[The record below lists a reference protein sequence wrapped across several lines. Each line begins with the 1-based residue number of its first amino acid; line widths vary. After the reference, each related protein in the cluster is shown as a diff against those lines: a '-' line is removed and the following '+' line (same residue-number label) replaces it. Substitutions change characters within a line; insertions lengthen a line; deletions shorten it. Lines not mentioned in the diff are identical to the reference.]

1 MCCASEKENN
11 LVFRT
16 CEYFT
21 PALLPQ
27 NHDVM
32 NAKTI
37 VDSQHQ
43 KLHKSRRYTD
53 DPPPPTIFANLNV
66 AMNDRDSFF
75 QVFLF
80 LFVRILLSD
89 ILNIQL
95 VSRKANSWVEN

>member
-1 MCCASEKENN
+1 M
-11 LVFRT
+11 FRT

-27 NHDVM
+27 KHNVM

-80 LFVRILLSD
+80 LFVRIPLSD

-95 VSRKANSWVEN
+95 VSREANS

>member
-1 MCCASEKENN
+1 M
-11 LVFRT
+11 FRA

-27 NHDVM
+27 KHNVM

-43 KLHKSRRYTD
+43 KLHKSRRYTA
-53 DPPPPTIFANLNV
+53 TIFANLNV

-80 LFVRILLSD
+80 LFVRIPLSD

-95 VSRKANSWVEN
+95 VSREANSWVEN

>member
-11 LVFRT
+11 LMFRT

-27 NHDVM
+27 KHNVM
-32 NAKTI
+32 NVKTI

-43 KLHKSRRYTD
+43 KLHKSRRYAA
-53 DPPPPTIFANLNV
+53 TIFANLNV

-80 LFVRILLSD
+80 LFVRIPLSD

-95 VSRKANSWVEN
+95 VSREANSWVEN

>member
-1 MCCASEKENN
+1 M
-11 LVFRT
+11 FRT

-27 NHDVM
+27 KHNVM

-43 KLHKSRRYTD
+43 KLHKSRRYTA
-53 DPPPPTIFANLNV
+53 TIFANLNV

-75 QVFLF
+75 QVF
-80 LFVRILLSD
+80 FVLICKDTVVRHFKYSACFTGSEQLS
-89 ILNIQL
+89 
-95 VSRKANSWVEN
+95 

>member
-43 KLHKSRRYTD
+43 KLHKSRR
-53 DPPPPTIFANLNV
+53 
-66 AMNDRDSFF
+66 
-75 QVFLF
+75 
-80 LFVRILLSD
+80 
-89 ILNIQL
+89 
-95 VSRKANSWVEN
+95 